1 MRDLILLGAILI
13 FMAMALSNV
22 FVGYLLWGWAGLIG
36 LNAYAFGFMADIGY
50 VQIFAIA
57 TLISLIIF
65 TKNNEI
71 YKFQLNR
78 TVVLLALFV
87 LHGLISA
94 SLAYPGLE
102 RNWEIFTTLSKT
114 ALFCALMPM
123 LVFNRK
129 RIHALVVT
137 IVLGISFHGILDGL
151 KFIVSAG
158 THHSSPI
165 AKFGDNNFLGMILL
179 MCVPFLFY
187 LLKYSERKLAR
198 YAFLAVLILTL
209 LAVMASQ
216 SRGALIGLMSL
227 GTVYIL
233 RKKNKFTAI
242 LVVAASA
249 AFITQIAPDQWTS
262 RMETIQTAGEDA
274 SFLGRVKA
282 WRVSSAIALENPVFG
297 GGFRAVQS
305 ADVWNRFKDSPGLLG
320 FVDIPSFDRIGVSA
334 HSIWFEV
341 LGDQGFVGLLF
352 FVFLFFNAF
361 YTRLEIKRLVKIQ
374 GNDQLWA
381 ADLADT
387 IAAVLIVYCVSGSLL
402 SAAYFELF
410 YVCIM
415 LLEILKLQQ
424 KSSKKIFFEHGV

>member
-1 MRDLILLGAILI
+1 MRDLVLLGASLI
-13 FMAMALSNV
+13 FISMALSNA

-36 LNAYAFGFMADIGY
+36 LNAYAFGFMRDISY
-50 VQIFAIA
+50 VQVFAIA
-57 TLISLIIF
+57 TLVSLF
-65 TKNNEI
+65 FYKKNNEF

-78 TVVLLALFV
+78 TIVFLAIFVV
-87 LHGLISA
+87 HGFASA
-94 SLAYPGLE
+94 IFAYPGLE
-102 RNWEIFTTLSKT
+102 RNWELFTTLAKT

-129 RIHALVVT
+129 RVHAMVVM
-137 IVLGISFHGILDGL
+137 IVLGVSFHGVLDGL
-151 KFIVSAG
+151 KFIASAG
-158 THHSSPI
+158 AHQSSPV

-198 YAFLAVLILTL
+198 YAFATALVLTI

-216 SRGALIGLMSL
+216 SRGALIGLISL

-233 RKKNKFTAI
+233 RKKNKLTAI
-242 LVVAASA
+242 LVVVASV
-249 AFITQIAPDQWTS
+249 AFITQVAPDKWTS

-282 WRVSSAIALENPVFG
+282 WQVSSAIALENPVFG

-305 ADVWNRFKDSPGLLG
+305 IDVWNRFKESSGLLG
-320 FVDIPSFDRIGVSA
+320 FVDIPIFDKVGVSA

-341 LGDQGFVGLLF
+341 LGDQGFVGLLL
-352 FVFLFFNAF
+352 FVFLIFNAF
-361 YTRLEIKRLVKIQ
+361 RTRSEILNLVKNQ

-381 ADLADT
+381 ADLADS

-415 LLEILKLQQ
+415 LLEVLKIQQ
-424 KSSKKIFFEHGV
+424 KFEIKIFLKHGI